1 VAGSEWRSNTKWNW
15 PSFRS
20 AHCPGIGAGC
30 RSGRNHRAS
39 GGRFEFQL
47 PSVRNNSRSQ
57 PANAIYAEGGTS
69 PLTVPTNT
77 VRGFSGAGISFV
89 SNQVGSILTNTIA
102 GGATGIALNSAGAA
116 VKVTSNNVNSG
127 SGITLT
133 SANSATVQSNT
144 ITGKTTALSR
154 NESGG
159 GGSNVVTKNTVND
172 ANCGISDSNAA
183 SNDTFL
189 PNILLNTVANTC
201 P

>member
-1 VAGSEWRSNTKWNW
+1 
-15 PSFRS
+15 
-20 AHCPGIGAGC
+20 
-30 RSGRNHRAS
+30 
-39 GGRFEFQL
+39 
-47 PSVRNNSRSQ
+47 
-57 PANAIYAEGGTS
+57 
-69 PLTVPTNT
+69 
-77 VRGFSGAGISFV
+77 
-89 SNQVGSILTNTIA
+89 
-102 GGATGIALNSAGAA
+102 

-189 PNILLNTVANTC
+189 PDILLNTVANTC